1 MNIKRTA
8 MIGGLLFS
16 SVLGG
21 VMVATTPTYAA
32 DNIAMATDDASDWVP
47 DAALRQALQSA
58 LGAGVPL
65 TKSNVAQIQQL
76 NLTYDGIT
84 DLTGLEYATNL
95 SIIDLT
101 GNAISDI
108 SALANL
114 PKLQDV
120 SLRMNKAT
128 VLPDLTPLTST
139 PIKSLNLVADDYGLV
154 PEKLAALNQMT
165 ALTSLEMQNTKVT
178 SVPELGNL
186 HQLRELGLAGNK
198 LTDVSALAPLTQLTS
213 LKVGSNQITDFT
225 PIAKLTN
232 LTTLSI
238 GNNRSN
244 DISMLSTLTKLQQ
257 GTFSQMGLTDAMMP
271 TFAAMPDL
279 TDLSIDFND
288 QITSLTALQQL
299 TKLTSLN
306 FSKDQVADLT
316 PLQHLTSLTSL
327 NFSNAQVTTLQPI
340 AGLTNL
346 TYVNLLR
353 NHVRDLT
360 PLAKMT
366 GLTYVNAKQQSIT
379 LPAAAVSAGQTD
391 VTVPVTAKAIDGT
404 SVAITPQADT
414 NATVTDDQVTFTGVT
429 AGTTGYL
436 AWDNAAATGNSQ
448 RFSGTITQSF
458 EQAVETTTPE
468 SQRIAVKLAVLKGDG
483 SQLTSVASNY
493 VQPDATFE
501 ADGTGGGYL
510 YVNVS
515 VPSTYGDDSV
525 TFKDGERLSTKT
537 VGVAT
542 LMTTKFHLT
551 PAQVA
556 NPYFM
561 ENMHVNI
568 ASIGYNHRYDVA
580 FKVTG
585 IPDSQPTVT
594 LPGSVAAS
602 SQAPQSSQASSQSP
616 SMSQA
621 SSHTKSSQAL
631 TSEQAQPSQR
641 FSSQASHIHQSSSMT
656 TQTRT
661 KHSVA
666 TQKVASSA
674 ERPTLAGKQGIPLV
688 AASQAMS
695 ASAVID
701 TTPASMQTLPSVVAS
716 QTVASNSGATSAPSL
731 VDSQAVS
738 AVAAPSRT
746 QPTQI
751 VATVPTSAAVQPVQ
765 SGQAVPTAS
774 QTASVVDQA
783 TDHATTRQPAQATT
797 RTRAVSQPATAA
809 KTWST
814 LDTIAS
820 VVGGLAGLGIAWG
833 FLVWFKIL

>member
-1 MNIKRTA
+1 

-58 LGAGVPL
+58 LGADVPL

-165 ALTSLEMQNTKVT
+165 TLTSLEMQNTKVT

-238 GNNRSN
+238 GNNRSS

-391 VTVPVTAKAIDGT
+391 VTVPVTAKAVDGT

-429 AGTTGYL
+429 AGATGYL

-501 ADGTGGGYL
+501 ADGNGGGYL

-515 VPSTYGDDSV
+515 VPSAYGDDSV

-602 SQAPQSSQASSQSP
+602 SQAPQSSQASSQS
-616 SMSQA
+616 SSTSQA
-621 SSHTKSSQAL
+621 TSHTKSSQAL
-631 TSEQAQPSQR
+631 TSKQSHSSQQ

-656 TQTRT
+656 IQTQA
-661 KHSVA
+661 KHSAA

-674 ERPTLAGKQGIPLV
+674 ERPTLAGKRGITLV

-809 KTWST
+809 KTWTT

>member
-1 MNIKRTA
+1 

-21 VMVATTPTYAA
+21 MTIMSTPTYAT
-32 DNIAMATDDASDWVP
+32 DNIAMATDAASDWVP

-58 LGAGVPL
+58 LGADVPM

-95 SIIDLT
+95 GIIDLT

-108 SALANL
+108 SALAKL

-165 ALTSLEMQNTKVT
+165 TLTSLEMQNTKVT

-238 GNNRSN
+238 GNNRSS

-379 LPAAAVSAGQTD
+379 LPAAAVSAGQTE

-414 NATVTDDQVTFTGVT
+414 NVTVTDDQVTFTGGT

-501 ADGTGGGYL
+501 ADG
-510 YVNVS
+510 N
-515 VPSTYGDDSV
+515 
-525 TFKDGERLSTKT
+525 
-537 VGVAT
+537 GVAT
-542 LMTTKFHLT
+542 CM
-551 PAQVA
+551 
-556 NPYFM
+556 
-561 ENMHVNI
+561 
-568 ASIGYNHRYDVA
+568 
-580 FKVTG
+580 
-585 IPDSQPTVT
+585 
-594 LPGSVAAS
+594 
-602 SQAPQSSQASSQSP
+602 
-616 SMSQA
+616 SMSVCQV
-621 SSHTKSSQAL
+621 L
-631 TSEQAQPSQR
+631 
-641 FSSQASHIHQSSSMT
+641 M
-656 TQTRT
+656 
-661 KHSVA
+661 
-666 TQKVASSA
+666 
-674 ERPTLAGKQGIPLV
+674 G
-688 AASQAMS
+688 M
-695 ASAVID
+695 
-701 TTPASMQTLPSVVAS
+701 
-716 QTVASNSGATSAPSL
+716 
-731 VDSQAVS
+731 
-738 AVAAPSRT
+738 
-746 QPTQI
+746 I
-751 VATVPTSAAVQPVQ
+751 V
-765 SGQAVPTAS
+765 
-774 QTASVVDQA
+774 
-783 TDHATTRQPAQATT
+783 
-797 RTRAVSQPATAA
+797 
-809 KTWST
+809 
-814 LDTIAS
+814 
-820 VVGGLAGLGIAWG
+820 
-833 FLVWFKIL
+833 

>member
-1 MNIKRTA
+1 

-154 PEKLAALNQMT
+154 PEKLVALNQMT
-165 ALTSLEMQNTKVT
+165 TLTSLEMQNTKVT

-198 LTDVSALAPLTQLTS
+198 LTDVSSLAPLTQLTS

-232 LTTLSI
+232 LTILSI

-244 DISMLSTLTKLQQ
+244 DISMLSALTKLQQ

-379 LPAAAVSAGQTD
+379 LPAATVSAGQTD

-429 AGTTGYL
+429 AGATGYL
-436 AWDNAAATGNSQ
+436 VWDNAAATGNSQ

-458 EQAVETTTPE
+458 EQAAETTTPE

-515 VPSTYGDDSV
+515 VPSAYGDDSV

-594 LPGSVAAS
+594 LPSSVAAS
-602 SQAPQSSQASSQSP
+602 SQSS

-621 SSHTKSSQAL
+621 TSHTKSSHVL
-631 TSEQAQPSQR
+631 TSKQSHSSQQ
-641 FSSQASHIHQSSSMT
+641 FSSQASHVHQSSLMT
-656 TQTRT
+656 TQTRA
-661 KHSVA
+661 KHSAA

-674 ERPTLAGKQGIPLV
+674 ERSTLAGKRGIPLV
-688 AASQAMS
+688 VASQAMS

-701 TTPASMQTLPSVVAS
+701 TTPAIMQTLPSVVAS
-716 QTVASNSGATSAPSL
+716 QTVAPNSGATSAPSL

-783 TDHATTRQPAQATT
+783 TDRATTRQPTQATT
-797 RTRAVSQPATAA
+797 RTRAVSQPATAS

-814 LDTIAS
+814 LDTVAS

>member
-21 VMVATTPTYAA
+21 MTIMSTPTYAT
-32 DNIAMATDDASDWVP
+32 DNIAMATDAASDWVP

-58 LGAGVPL
+58 LGADVPL

-101 GNAISDI
+101 GNAMSDI
-108 SALANL
+108 TALAKL

-165 ALTSLEMQNTKVT
+165 TLTSLEMQNTKVT

-238 GNNRSN
+238 GNNRSG

-257 GTFSQMGLTDAMMP
+257 GTFSQMVLTDAMMP

-379 LPAAAVSAGQTD
+379 LPAAAVTAGQTD
-391 VTVPVTAKAIDGT
+391 VTVPVTARAIDGT

-458 EQAVETTTPE
+458 ETTAPE

-501 ADGTGGGYL
+501 ADGNGGGYL

-515 VPSTYGDDSV
+515 VPSAYGDDSV

-568 ASIGYNHRYDVA
+568 DSIGYNHRYDVT

-602 SQAPQSSQASSQSP
+602 SQAPQSSQASSQSL

-621 SSHTKSSQAL
+621 TSHTKSSQAL
-631 TSEQAQPSQR
+631 TRKQSHSSQQ
-641 FSSQASHIHQSSSMT
+641 FSSQASHIYQSSSMT

-661 KHSVA
+661 KHSAA
-666 TQKVASSA
+666 TQEVASSA
-674 ERPTLAGKQGIPLV
+674 ERSTLAGKRGIPLV
-688 AASQAMS
+688 VASQAMS

-701 TTPASMQTLPSVVAS
+701 TTPAITQTLPSVVAS
-716 QTVASNSGATSAPSL
+716 QTVAPNSVTTSVPSL
-731 VDSQAVS
+731 VGSQAVS

-751 VATVPTSAAVQPVQ
+751 EATVPTSAAVQPVQ

-783 TDHATTRQPAQATT
+783 TDRATTRQPTQATT

-814 LDTIAS
+814 LDTVAS
-820 VVGGLAGLGIAWG
+820 VVGGLAGLGIALG

>member
-1 MNIKRTA
+1 

-21 VMVATTPTYAA
+21 MTIMSTPTYAT
-32 DNIAMATDDASDWVP
+32 DNIAMATDAASDWVP

-58 LGAGVPL
+58 LGVGVPL

-108 SALANL
+108 TALAKL

-165 ALTSLEMQNTKVT
+165 TLTSLEMQNTKVT

-213 LKVGSNQITDFT
+213 LKIGSNQITDFT

-238 GNNRSN
+238 GNNRSS

-279 TDLSIDFND
+279 TELSIDFND

-379 LPAAAVSAGQTD
+379 LPAAAVSAGQTE

-458 EQAVETTTPE
+458 EQAVETTAPE

-501 ADGTGGGYL
+501 ADGNGGGYL

-515 VPSTYGDDSV
+515 VPSAYGDDSV

-585 IPDSQPTVT
+585 IPDRQPTVT

-602 SQAPQSSQASSQSP
+602 SQAPQSSQASSQSS

-621 SSHTKSSQAL
+621 TSHTKSSQVL
-631 TSEQAQPSQR
+631 TSKQSHSSQQ

-661 KHSVA
+661 KHSAA
-666 TQKVASSA
+666 TQEVASSA
-674 ERPTLAGKQGIPLV
+674 ERSTLAGKRGVTLV
-688 AASQAMS
+688 VASQATS
-695 ASAVID
+695 ASEVID
-701 TTPASMQTLPSVVAS
+701 TTPAITQTLPSVVAS
-716 QTVASNSGATSAPSL
+716 QTVAPNSVVTSVPSL
-731 VDSQAVS
+731 AGSQAVS

-751 VATVPTSAAVQPVQ
+751 EATVPTSAAVQPIQ
-765 SGQAVPTAS
+765 RGQTVPVAS
-774 QTASVVDQA
+774 QAQAATVVDQA
-783 TDHATTRQPAQATT
+783 ADRVTTRQPTQATT
-797 RTRAVSQPATAA
+797 HTRAVSQPATAA

-814 LDTIAS
+814 LDTVAS
-820 VVGGLAGLGIAWG
+820 VIGGLAGLGIAWG

>member
-1 MNIKRTA
+1 

-58 LGAGVPL
+58 LGADVPL

-165 ALTSLEMQNTKVT
+165 TLTSLEMQNTKVT

-271 TFAAMPDL
+271 TFAAMPEL

-391 VTVPVTAKAIDGT
+391 VTVPVTAKAVDGT

-429 AGTTGYL
+429 AGATGYL

-501 ADGTGGGYL
+501 ADGNGGGYL

-515 VPSTYGDDSV
+515 VPSAYGDDSV

-602 SQAPQSSQASSQSP
+602 SQAPQSSQASSQSS

-621 SSHTKSSQAL
+621 TSHTKSSQAL
-631 TSEQAQPSQR
+631 TSKQSHSSQQ

-656 TQTRT
+656 IQTQA
-661 KHSVA
+661 KHSAA

-674 ERPTLAGKQGIPLV
+674 ERPTLAGKRGITLV

-809 KTWST
+809 KTWTT

>member
-1 MNIKRTA
+1 

-21 VMVATTPTYAA
+21 MTIMSTPTYAT
-32 DNIAMATDDASDWVP
+32 DNIAMATDAASDWVP

-58 LGAGVPL
+58 LGADVPL

-101 GNAISDI
+101 GNAMSDI
-108 SALANL
+108 TALAKL

-165 ALTSLEMQNTKVT
+165 TLTSLEMQNTKVT

-238 GNNRSN
+238 GNNRSG

-257 GTFSQMGLTDAMMP
+257 GTFSQMVLTDAMMP

-379 LPAAAVSAGQTD
+379 LPAAAVTAGQTD
-391 VTVPVTAKAIDGT
+391 VTVPVTARAIDGT

-458 EQAVETTTPE
+458 ETTAPE

-501 ADGTGGGYL
+501 ADGNGGGYL

-515 VPSTYGDDSV
+515 VPSAYGDDSV

-568 ASIGYNHRYDVA
+568 DSIGYNHRYDVT

-602 SQAPQSSQASSQSP
+602 SQAPQSSQASSQSL

-621 SSHTKSSQAL
+621 TSHTKSSQAL
-631 TSEQAQPSQR
+631 TRKQSHSSQQ
-641 FSSQASHIHQSSSMT
+641 FSSQASHIYQSSSMT

-661 KHSVA
+661 KHSAA
-666 TQKVASSA
+666 TQEVASSA
-674 ERPTLAGKQGIPLV
+674 ERSTLAGKRGIPLV
-688 AASQAMS
+688 VASQAMS

-701 TTPASMQTLPSVVAS
+701 TTPAITQTLPSVVAS
-716 QTVASNSGATSAPSL
+716 QTVAPNSVTTSVPSL
-731 VDSQAVS
+731 VGSQAVS

-751 VATVPTSAAVQPVQ
+751 EATVPTSAAVQPVQ

-783 TDHATTRQPAQATT
+783 TDRATTRQPTQATT

-814 LDTIAS
+814 LDTVAS
-820 VVGGLAGLGIAWG
+820 VVGGLAGLGIALG